1 MLILSRKRGQSIIIN
16 NNIEIIVTAIEGEQV
31 KIGIVAPLEMNII
44 RKEVLDDVR
53 SINQKSIS
61 TEGDMQSLIEW
72 SKRTK
77 KDEKNNKIIE

>member
-16 NNIEIIVTAIEGEQV
+16 NSIEIIVTGIEGDQV

-53 SINQKSIS
+53 SINQKSITS
-61 TEGDMQSLIEW
+61 EGDMESLMEW

-77 KDEKNNKIIE
+77 KNKKK

>member
-16 NNIEIIVTAIEGEQV
+16 NNIEIIVTGIEGDQV

-61 TEGDMQSLIEW
+61 TEGDMQFLKEW
-72 SKRTK
+72 VKRTK
-77 KDEKNNKIIE
+77 ENEKKNNNI

>member
-16 NNIEIIVTAIEGEQV
+16 NSIEIIVTGIEGDQV

-53 SINQKSIS
+53 SINQKSITS
-61 TEGDMQSLIEW
+61 EGDMEFLMEW

-77 KDEKNNKIIE
+77 NNEKK

>member
-16 NNIEIIVTAIEGEQV
+16 NSIEIIVTGIEGDQV

-53 SINQKSIS
+53 SINQKSITS
-61 TEGDMQSLIEW
+61 EGDMEFLMEW

-77 KDEKNNKIIE
+77 KNEKK